1 MAMTT
6 LKAGVHAYTLVVGLG
21 LTGLSVVRYLHRL
34 GEPVIV
40 VDSRDIPPRLAEFR
54 ENFSDV
60 PLYTGAFDEKLFLRA
75 RRIVVSPGL
84 APDLP
89 VLRQARDQG
98 IEISGDIDLFAH
110 EVNAPVVGI
119 TGSNGKSTVTTLLT
133 AMANEAGLAA
143 VAGGNIGLPVLDLLT
158 GHKDLYVLELSSFQL
173 ESLHRL
179 PMKTAVVLNV
189 SADHMDRYADLNSYA
204 ASKQVIYDNADIAV
218 VNRDDELA
226 RRLNVQQADVIGFT
240 LAEPQAADF
249 GVCTH
254 HAQEWLCRGTERLMP
269 VDELRI
275 RGSHNVANALAALA
289 LGVTLGLRMDTMLA
303 VLKTFAG
310 LPHRTQWLAQQN
322 GISWYNDS
330 KGTNV
335 GATLAAIHGLP
346 GTHVLIAGGQGKGA
360 DFSALRT
367 VANRLRAAVLIGE
380 DADRIAQALQG
391 AVAVIRA
398 KDMSDAVRFAA
409 ENAQPG
415 DNVLLSPACAS
426 FDMFNGFEHRG
437 EVFMQAV
444 REYLA

>member
-1 MAMTT
+1 M
-6 LKAGVHAYTLVVGLG
+6 KARKPAATAYTLVVGLG
-21 LTGLSVVRYLHRL
+21 LTGLSVLRYLHRL

-40 VDSRDIPPRLAEFR
+40 VDSRDIPPRLNEFR
-54 ENFSDV
+54 ENFSDI
-60 PLYTGAFDEKLFLRA
+60 PLYTGAFDEQLFLRA

-84 APDLP
+84 SLNLP
-89 VLRQARDQG
+89 AIRRAREQG

-110 EVNAPVVGI
+110 EVSAPVVGI

-133 AMANEAGLAA
+133 AMANEAGVNA
-143 VAGGNIGLPVLDLLT
+143 VAGGNIGLPVLDLLAEA
-158 GHKDLYVLELSSFQL
+158 KDLYVLELSSFQL

-179 PMKTAVVLNV
+179 PMKAAVVLNI

-204 ASKQVIYDNADIAV
+204 ASKQAIYHTADIAV
-218 VNRDDELA
+218 VNRDDALA
-226 RRLNVQQADVIGFT
+226 GRLSVQQSTVIGFT
-240 LAEPQAADF
+240 LGEPLAGDF
-249 GVCTH
+249 GVRS
-254 HAQEWLCRGTERLMP
+254 QNGEDWLCRGDDYLMA
-269 VDELRI
+269 VDDLGI
-275 RGSHNVANALAALA
+275 RGAHNVANALAALA
-289 LGVTLGLRMDTMLA
+289 LGAGLGLPMAAMLNA
-303 VLKTFAG
+303 LKNFPG
-310 LPHRTQWLAQQN
+310 LPHRTQWVAQHN
-322 GISWYNDS
+322 GINWYNDS

-335 GATLAAIHGLP
+335 GATLAAIEGLP

-367 VANRLRAAVLIGE
+367 VAKRLRAAVLIGE
-380 DADRIAQALQG
+380 DADRIEQALHG
-391 AVAVIRA
+391 AVPVIRA
-398 KDMSDAVRFAA
+398 KDMTEAVRLAA